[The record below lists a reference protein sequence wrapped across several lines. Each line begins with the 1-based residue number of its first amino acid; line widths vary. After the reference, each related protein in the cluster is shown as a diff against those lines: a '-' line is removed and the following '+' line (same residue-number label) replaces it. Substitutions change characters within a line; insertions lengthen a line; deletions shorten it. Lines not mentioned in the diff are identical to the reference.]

1 MSKTNVIKS
10 IRGVHDILP
19 LQSPDWQHLE
29 TCIKDLFTRYGY
41 SEIRTPIMESTEL
54 FKRSIGEVTDIVE
67 KEMYTFTDRNDSSLT
82 LRPEGTASCVRAG
95 IQHGL
100 LYNQQQRLWYSGA
113 MFRRERPQKGR
124 YRQFHQIGAE
134 TFGMAGPEIDAELIA
149 MTARLWK
156 DLGLKAIELEL
167 NSIGSSDSR
176 IKYREVL
183 VSYFS
188 EHEELL
194 DEDSKRRLTTN
205 PMRILDSKNPE
216 LNMLIADAPSILDH
230 LDADS
235 EAHFETLKTLLDAMD
250 ISYTINP
257 NLVRGLDYYSKTV
270 FEWTTSQLGS
280 QGTVCGGGRYDGLVE
295 QLGSKNTPACGFA
308 MGIERI
314 LGLMEAQNLSA
325 ESTPPDCFMIL
336 VGENANV
343 IGMPLAEKLR
353 NEIPN
358 LYLICDCSGG
368 SFKSQ
373 IKRAD
378 KSGAKY
384 AFIIGENEISDR
396 SVTIKPLRDRDAQQV
411 TLPQDEL
418 TAHLQLITKHT
429 NTKEEL

>member
-1 MSKTNVIKS
+1 MSKANVIKS

-19 LQSPDWQHLE
+19 QHSPEWQHLE
-29 TCIKDLFTRYGY
+29 DCINNLFTRYGY

-67 KEMYTFTDRNDSSLT
+67 KEMYTFTDRNGSNLT
-82 LRPEGTASCVRAG
+82 LRPEGTAGCVRAG

-100 LYNQQQRLWYSGA
+100 LYNQQQRLWYTGP

-134 TFGMAGPEIDAELIA
+134 TFGIAGPEIDAELIA

-156 DLGLKAIELEL
+156 ILGLKDIELEL
-167 NSIGSSDSR
+167 NSIGSSESR
-176 IKYREVL
+176 IKYRDVL
-183 VSYFS
+183 VGYFS
-188 EHEELL
+188 THKELL

-205 PMRILDSKNPE
+205 PMRILDSKNPQ
-216 LNMLIADAPSILDH
+216 LKSLIAEAPSILDY

-235 EAHFETLKTLLDAMD
+235 ETHFETLKSLLDSMN
-250 ISYTINP
+250 IGYTINP

-270 FEWTTSQLGS
+270 FEWTTNQLGS

-308 MGIERI
+308 MGVERV
-314 LGLMEAQNLSA
+314 LGLMEAQRLS
-325 ESTPPDCFMIL
+325 SKTSPPDFFMIM
-336 VGENANV
+336 VGDNTNIV
-343 IGMPLAEKLR
+343 GMGLAEELR
-353 NEIPN
+353 NAIPN
-358 LYLICDCSGG
+358 LYLICNASGG

-378 KSGAKY
+378 KSGAK
-384 AFIIGENEISDR
+384 FVLIIGENEIVDN
-396 SVTIKPLRDRDAQQV
+396 SVTIKPLRDRDAAQQ
-411 TLPQDEL
+411 TLPRAEL
-418 TAHLQLITKHT
+418 ASHMHELIVKS
-429 NTKEEL
+429 

>member
-1 MSKTNVIKS
+1 MSKANVIKS

-19 LQSPDWQHLE
+19 LQSPNWQHLE
-29 TCIKDLFTRYGY
+29 ACIQDLFTRYGY

-67 KEMYTFTDRNDSSLT
+67 KEMYTFTDRNGSSLT

-100 LYNQQQRLWYSGA
+100 LYNQQQRLWYSGP

-134 TFGMAGPEIDAELIA
+134 TFGIAGPEIDAELIA

-156 DLGLKAIELEL
+156 DLGLKAIKLEL

-176 IKYREVL
+176 IKYRKVL

-188 EHEELL
+188 EHAELL

-216 LNMLIADAPSILDH
+216 LKKLIADAPSILDH

-235 EAHFETLKTLLDAMD
+235 EAHFETLKSLLDAMD
-250 ISYTINP
+250 IGYTINP

-270 FEWTTSQLGS
+270 FEWTTNQLGS

-314 LGLMEAQNLSA
+314 LGLMETQNLST
-325 ESTPPDCFMIL
+325 ESTSPDYFMIM
-336 VGENANV
+336 VGDNANV
-343 IGMPLAEKLR
+343 IGMQLAEKLR
-353 NEIPN
+353 SAIPN
-358 LYLICDCSGG
+358 LYLICNCSGG

-418 TAHLQLITKHT
+418 TAHIQL